1 MIFWGTVYVKSCGN
15 KIITEGVNGA
25 EDIQHMLNH
34 DWWDFIILL
43 RFLSFVNIH

>member
-1 MIFWGTVYVKSCGN
+1 MKSCGN

-25 EDIQHMLNH
+25 ENIPHMLNY